1 MKLDHV
7 EDVPSQKSA
16 VVFLPVG
23 DSEVELVKPTSD
35 DSGVAKFLAER
46 GGGMHH
52 LCFEVDDID
61 GMLIGLKAKGVRL
74 INETPQEL
82 PGRKM
87 AFVHPKS
94 TGGVLVELY
103 EVTKVDL
110 TLNRNTLGDLRKA
123 SKGVSCL
130 EQNYAWII
138 SASSASAA
146 RMPFSTFTLESKNMP
161 ARKKMIRETMLN
173 RLSPITM
180 DTTPKR
186 AGPATL
192 ENFSKTLKKA

>member
-1 MKLDHV
+1 MAEVTKINHVAIVVGDIDAALNFWQNALGLKLDHV

-16 VVFLPVG
+16 VAFIPVG
-23 DSEVELVKPTSD
+23 DSEVELVKPTSE

-52 LCFEVDDID
+52 LCFEVDDIV
-61 GMLIGLKAKGVRL
+61 GMLNQLKEKGVRL

-103 EVTKVDL
+103 EVIK
-110 TLNRNTLGDLRKA
+110 
-123 SKGVSCL
+123 
-130 EQNYAWII
+130 
-138 SASSASAA
+138 
-146 RMPFSTFTLESKNMP
+146 
-161 ARKKMIRETMLN
+161 
-173 RLSPITM
+173 
-180 DTTPKR
+180 
-186 AGPATL
+186 
-192 ENFSKTLKKA
+192 